1 MNSLIQLFHEIHLL
15 LEKHEQIRKEKGDNY
30 NLFQVINMTSDE
42 TRVHSAMI
50 ADLLNPKGKH
60 QMGDVFL
67 RLFIHC
73 LKTQQL
79 NHELSFTYNKAK
91 VECEKYIGPKM
102 EKSGG
107 RLDIYLTDGVN
118 HIIIENKIYAADQK
132 NQLLRYHN
140 FLKHYPDNH
149 TLLLYLS
156 LDGEVHDMDKTTNGE
171 KVKFITISYTDF
183 ILNWLTECRYMAI
196 DRPLIREGITHY
208 RNLIKILT
216 HQMDNEKNDLINLIR
231 DNQRYIN
238 YIPQYKDAIREVEI
252 GLQKDFWRK
261 LEWAFEEAGYGVI
274 KKSFGNYKY
283 ALDRNK
289 DYIRKYYE
297 NNNCKYQSIEFELEK
312 IGDYQLMYAVQVD
325 WRTYSGILLRDK
337 DGQLFKPEDAIKIKN
352 GKLQEVITRIER
364 IIKDSPDRFHSSS
377 NWLLWKYT
385 NPTIN
390 FRNLD
395 DKDSALHL
403 SRDIH

>member
-1 MNSLIQLFHEIHLL
+1 
-15 LEKHEQIRKEKGDNY
+15 
-30 NLFQVINMTSDE
+30 
-42 TRVHSAMI
+42 
-50 ADLLNPKGKH
+50 
-60 QMGDVFL
+60 
-67 RLFIHC
+67 
-73 LKTQQL
+73 
-79 NHELSFTYNKAK
+79 
-91 VECEKYIGPKM
+91 
-102 EKSGG
+102 
-107 RLDIYLTDGVN
+107 
-118 HIIIENKIYAADQK
+118 
-132 NQLLRYHN
+132 
-140 FLKHYPDNH
+140 
-149 TLLLYLS
+149 
-156 LDGEVHDMDKTTNGE
+156 
-171 KVKFITISYTDF
+171 
-183 ILNWLTECRYMAI
+183 
-196 DRPLIREGITHY
+196 
-208 RNLIKILT
+208 
-216 HQMDNEKNDLINLIR
+216 MDNEKNDLINLIR

-403 SRDIH
+403 SNMEKTIKSITEDTQDNINMIWNKEWI

>member
-238 YIPQYKDAIREVEI
+238 
-252 GLQKDFWRK
+252 
-261 LEWAFEEAGYGVI
+261 
-274 KKSFGNYKY
+274 
-283 ALDRNK
+283 
-289 DYIRKYYE
+289 
-297 NNNCKYQSIEFELEK
+297 
-312 IGDYQLMYAVQVD
+312 
-325 WRTYSGILLRDK
+325 
-337 DGQLFKPEDAIKIKN
+337 
-352 GKLQEVITRIER
+352 
-364 IIKDSPDRFHSSS
+364 
-377 NWLLWKYT
+377 
-385 NPTIN
+385 
-390 FRNLD
+390 
-395 DKDSALHL
+395 
-403 SRDIH
+403 